1 MSTGSSRFVRSPA
14 YDVASSSSFDSNA
27 SYTEFASESARLDWE
42 ISYDNNAVLYPGL
55 DRDEGALAGKHG
67 EDEEMIV
74 VLREENE
81 RLRQRLVNME
91 KMEKEKREEAESLK
105 AQVFKIRSRL
115 RLIIHINTSR
125 INY

>member
-1 MSTGSSRFVRSPA
+1 
-14 YDVASSSSFDSNA
+14 
-27 SYTEFASESARLDWE
+27 
-42 ISYDNNAVLYPGL
+42 
-55 DRDEGALAGKHG
+55 
-67 EDEEMIV
+67 
-74 VLREENE
+74 LREENE